1 MSNISLEHITKRYD
15 DGFEAVKDMN
25 LDITDG
31 EFMILVGPS
40 GCGKSTA
47 LRMVAGLEDITDGE
61 LKIDNEVVNQRAPK
75 DRDIAM
81 VFQNYALYPHMTVR
95 ENMGFALKL
104 AKVPQAE
111 IDKKVS
117 DAAKV
122 LDLEQHLDRKP
133 ANLSGGQRQ
142 RVAMGRAIVR
152 SPKAFLMDEPLSNLD
167 AKLRV
172 QMRTEISRLQQQ
184 LGTTTIY
191 VTHDQTEAMTLGD
204 RIAVM
209 RAGILQQVGSPID
222 LYERPNN
229 LFVAG
234 FIGSPSMNFLPGEL
248 TADGVKLPIG
258 NVRLPDEARRRL
270 ESGPGAG
277 GRNVIAGLRPE
288 HFEDANLVSD
298 RARGCPF
305 RTKIDVLESMGSE
318 FYAYFVV
325 ESERVSSRELEEL
338 AADTGAADL
347 GSTVHGTQITA
358 RLGAESRV
366 RQGEEAELWFDSN
379 HLQLFDPE
387 SGRNLLASDGA
398 ARQDRQDEQQ
408 RPPQPAAGAP
418 AT

>member
-1 MSNISLEHITKRYD
+1 LADITFEHISKRYG

-25 LDITDG
+25 LEITDG

-47 LRMVAGLEDITDGE
+47 LRMVASLEDISDGE
-61 LKIDNEVVNQRAPK
+61 LKIGGQVVNQRAPK

-104 AKVPQAE
+104 AKTPQEE
-111 IDKKVS
+111 IDRKVNE
-117 DAAKV
+117 AAKV
-122 LDLEQHLDRKP
+122 LDLEQHLERKP

-172 QMRTEISRLQQQ
+172 QMRTEISRLQDQ

-209 RAGILQQVGSPID
+209 RAGMLQQVGSPTD
-222 LYERPNN
+222 LYGHPDN

-234 FIGSPSMNFLPGEL
+234 FIGSPGMNFLLGQIEG
-248 TADGVKLPIG
+248 DRVHLPIG
-258 NVRLPDEARRRL
+258 NLQLPDEARRAL
-270 ESGPGAG
+270 EGGSG
-277 GRNVIAGLRPE
+277 GREVIVGLRPE
-288 HFEDANLVSD
+288 HFEDPALVD
-298 RARGCPF
+298 QQRHRGLTFRA
-305 RTKIDVLESMGSE
+305 KIDVLESMGSE
-318 FYAYFVV
+318 YYAYFDV
-325 ESERVSSRELEEL
+325 ESERVSSQELEEL
-338 AADTGAADL
+338 AADTGSADL
-347 GSTVHGTQITA
+347 PHGGATQFVA
-358 RLGAESRV
+358 RLGAESRI
-366 RQGEEAELWFDSN
+366 RQGEQAELWFDTDRV
-379 HLQLFDPE
+379 QLFDPE
-387 SGRNLLASDGA
+387 SGRSLLNGS
-398 ARQDRQDEQQ
+398 RS
-408 RPPQPAAGAP
+408 
-418 AT
+418 